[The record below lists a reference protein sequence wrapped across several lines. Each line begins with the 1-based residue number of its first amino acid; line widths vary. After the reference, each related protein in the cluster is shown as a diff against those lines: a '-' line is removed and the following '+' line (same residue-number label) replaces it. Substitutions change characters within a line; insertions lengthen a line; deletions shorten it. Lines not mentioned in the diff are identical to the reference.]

1 MAHASKKNLG
11 KPDKGK
17 GDGSGAQTD
26 LKEGVL
32 GENDVLSNRDKA
44 QHSGSRGLD
53 ERAVRNEQYQDHA
66 ANRRPAK

>member
-1 MAHASKKNLG
+1 MAHASKKNMG

-17 GDGSGAQTD
+17 GDGSGAQTE

-44 QHSGSRGLD
+44 QHSD
-53 ERAVRNEQYQDHA
+53 
-66 ANRRPAK
+66 